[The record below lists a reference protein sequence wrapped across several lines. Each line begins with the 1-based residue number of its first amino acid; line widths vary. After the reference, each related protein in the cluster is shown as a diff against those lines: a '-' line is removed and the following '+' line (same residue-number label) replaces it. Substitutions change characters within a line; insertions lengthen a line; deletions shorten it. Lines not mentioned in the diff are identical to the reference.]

1 MKIEIQP
8 NGVWYHGSDK
18 IFSMLGEGSS
28 ITQWRELAEAFS
40 HKPSSLSY
48 EDDGRIAH
56 NGEKKGYLYVIDEP
70 IEMGKDVYPHPGST
84 MDENAEFLTK
94 RPLKVKRVSELPLQS
109 DCAPA
114 DRNEKILS
122 WIIKRVTEEYADDV
136 DMVLA
141 YGSAIN
147 GTAHEKSDVDC
158 YFIPGTERGYGFGA
172 DFILEGVGYD
182 IFPMSWERVE
192 NIADMN
198 EVLLPC
204 VGDVRIL
211 YARTEEEEKRFAG
224 LQERLASHLT
234 DAAYTE
240 RKAEERFAFACSLY
254 GQMLSF
260 DGLAD
265 VRTCAGYLIMA
276 LADAAAF
283 HNHDYYH
290 FGLKRQYEDLKRFPK
305 KPDDFME
312 NYLSVIRAQD
322 GEQARRC
329 CLRMLKSVS
338 EYMGWKLSIEETP
351 EEVMSET
358 SVKEPDYAGLAVLYE
373 EISSTFQKIYVSCEK
388 KDQVLA
394 FLSAVCL
401 QYELQEASQENGL
414 PDYDILSSYTYDN
427 LPRLAER
434 TKQVEEQFV
443 RMIEEGGGRI
453 RRFADFEELER
464 AEV

>member
-1 MKIEIQP
+1 
-8 NGVWYHGSDK
+8 
-18 IFSMLGEGSS
+18 
-28 ITQWRELAEAFS
+28 
-40 HKPSSLSY
+40 
-48 EDDGRIAH
+48 
-56 NGEKKGYLYVIDEP
+56 
-70 IEMGKDVYPHPGST
+70 

-94 RPLKVKRVSELPLQS
+94 RPLKVKRVAQLPLQA
-109 DCAPA
+109 DCASA
-114 DRNEKILS
+114 NRNEKIIS
-122 WIIKRVTEEYADDV
+122 WIIKRAEEEYADDV

-141 YGSAIN
+141 YGSSIN

-158 YFIPGTERGYGFGA
+158 YFIPRTERGYGFGT

-224 LQERLASHLT
+224 LQERLTSHLR
-234 DAAYTE
+234 DASYTGK
-240 RKAEERFAFACSLY
+240 KAEEQFAFACSLY
-254 GQMLSF
+254 EQMLSA
-260 DGLAD
+260 GSLTD
-265 VRTCAGYLIMA
+265 VRICAGYLIMA
-276 LADAAAF
+276 LADATAY
-283 HNHDYYH
+283 HNQDYYH

-305 KPDDFME
+305 KPEDFME

-322 GEQARRC
+322 GEQIRRC

-338 EYMGWKLSIEETP
+338 EYMGWELCIEEAP
-351 EEVMSET
+351 EEVTAEA

-388 KDQVLA
+388 KDWVLA

-401 QYELQEASQENGL
+401 QYELEEASQENGL
-414 PDYDILSSYTYDN
+414 PDYDILSSYAYDN
-427 LPRLAER
+427 LPHLAER

-443 RMIEEGGGRI
+443 RTIEEGGGRI
-453 RRFADFEELER
+453 RRFANFEELER